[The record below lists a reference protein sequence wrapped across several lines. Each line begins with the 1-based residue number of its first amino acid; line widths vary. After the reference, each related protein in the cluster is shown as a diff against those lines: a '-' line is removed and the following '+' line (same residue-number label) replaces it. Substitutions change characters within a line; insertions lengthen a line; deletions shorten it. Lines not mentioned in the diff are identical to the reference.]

1 VNLRYPRPL
10 AAGDRIGVTSPS
22 SGVGPDSRE
31 RLGAALAFLGDR
43 GYDVEVGDCMDG
55 STHVSASA
63 RERADELMRMLLD
76 PVVRAVVPPWGGETG
91 IDVLPLLDFAALAEA
106 EPTWF
111 VGYSDT
117 STLLTPVTLL
127 AGWAT
132 VHGSNLMDTA
142 DDVPA
147 GLLPWLDVA
156 TAPTGSTFRQGGGN
170 WKRLDGGTQPVDVTG
185 RLIGGCIET
194 LSPVS
199 GTRYGDTSALR
210 RDYGGDL
217 IVYVEAAEER
227 AFAICRYLHGMRL
240 AGFFDGAAAILV
252 GRTGAPD
259 EPTLTQADAVRDA
272 LGMLGVPLIA
282 DVEFGHVPPQLTIV
296 NGALGHVQF
305 TADERYLEQTLA

>member
-1 VNLRYPRPL
+1 VKPRYPRPL

-22 SGVGPDSRE
+22 SGVGPASRD
-31 RLGAALAFLGDR
+31 RLAVAIAFLNNR
-43 GYDVEVGDCMDG
+43 GFEVDVGDCMDG

-63 RERADELMRMLLD
+63 QERADELMRMLLD
-76 PVVRAVVPPWGGETG
+76 PAIRAVVPPWGGETG
-91 IDVLPLLDFAALAEA
+91 IDVLPLLDYPALAEA

-117 STLLTPVTLL
+117 STLLTPITLL

-132 VHGSNLMDTA
+132 VHGSNLMDVS
-142 DDVPA
+142 DDVPSRM
-147 GLLPWLDVA
+147 LPWLDVA
-156 TAPTGSTFRQGGGN
+156 TAPIGTTVEQRGEN
-170 WKRLDGGTQPVDVTG
+170 WKRLDDGTGPVDLTG

-199 GTRYGDTSALR
+199 GTRYLDTGRLR
-210 RDYGGDL
+210 GPDSKDL

-227 AFAICRYLHGMRL
+227 AFAICRSLHGMRL

-259 EPTLTQADAVRDA
+259 EPTLSQHDAVRDA
-272 LGMLGVPLIA
+272 LGMLGIPLIA
-282 DVEFGHVPPQLTIV
+282 NVEFGHVPPQLTIV
-296 NGALGHVQF
+296 NGAIGHVRF
-305 TADERYLEQTLA
+305 TGDEQYLAQTLA

>member
-1 VNLRYPRPL
+1 
-10 AAGDRIGVTSPS
+10 
-22 SGVGPDSRE
+22 
-31 RLGAALAFLGDR
+31 
-43 GYDVEVGDCMDG
+43 MDG

-63 RERADELMRMLLD
+63 QERTDELMRMLLD
-76 PVVRAVVPPWGGETG
+76 PAVRAVVPPWGGETG

-117 STLLTPVTLL
+117 STLLTPITLL

-132 VHGSNLMDTA
+132 VHGANLMDTA

-147 GLLPWLDVA
+147 RLLRWLDVA
-156 TAPTGSTFRQGGGN
+156 TAPTGSILRQGGEN
-170 WKRLDGGTQPVDVTG
+170 WKRLDGGTEPVDVTG

-199 GTRYGDTSALR
+199 GTRYGETSALR
-210 RDYGGDL
+210 RDYGDL

-259 EPTLTQADAVRDA
+259 EPTLTQAEAVRDA

-282 DVEFGHVPPQLTIV
+282 DVEFGHVPPQFTIV
-296 NGALGHVQF
+296 NGALGRVRFEGGTQ
-305 TADERYLEQTLA
+305 YLEQTLA

>member
-1 VNLRYPRPL
+1 
-10 AAGDRIGVTSPS
+10 
-22 SGVGPDSRE
+22 
-31 RLGAALAFLGDR
+31 
-43 GYDVEVGDCMDG
+43 MDG

>member
-1 VNLRYPRPL
+1 MKLRYPRPL

-22 SGVGPDSRE
+22 SGVGSDSRD
-31 RLGAALAFLGDR
+31 RLSTAVDYFVDR
-43 GYDVEVGDCMDG
+43 GFEVEIGECMDG

-76 PVVRAVVPPWGGETG
+76 PAIRAVVPPWGGETG
-91 IDVLPLLDFAALAEA
+91 IDVLPLLDYAALAEA

-117 STLLTPVTLL
+117 STLLTPITLL

-132 VHGSNLMDTA
+132 VHGSNLMDTP
-142 DDVPA
+142 DE
-147 GLLPWLDVA
+147 LPSRLRRWIDVA
-156 TAPTGSTFRQGGGN
+156 TAPTGSTVRQDGES
-170 WKRLDGGTQPVDVTG
+170 WKRLDGGAEPVDVTG

-199 GTRYGDTSALR
+199 GTRYGDTTRLR
-210 RDYGGDL
+210 NSGGGNL

-240 AGFFDGAAAILV
+240 AGFFEGAAAILL
-252 GRTGAPD
+252 GRTRAPD
-259 EPTLTQADAVRDA
+259 ETTLTQADAVRDA

-282 DVEFGHVPPQLTIV
+282 DVEFGHLSPQLTIV
-296 NGALGHVQF
+296 NGALGRVRF
-305 TADERYLEQTLA
+305 SSDEQYFEQTLA